1 MAMDLLLLLE
11 LDNKATILGHDI
23 LKVYNT
29 WNDLS
34 KQEKKTFVKIF

>member
-1 MAMDLLLLLE
+1 MVMDLLLLLE
-11 LDNKATILGHDI
+11 LDNKATILRRDI

-29 WNDLS
+29 WNGLT